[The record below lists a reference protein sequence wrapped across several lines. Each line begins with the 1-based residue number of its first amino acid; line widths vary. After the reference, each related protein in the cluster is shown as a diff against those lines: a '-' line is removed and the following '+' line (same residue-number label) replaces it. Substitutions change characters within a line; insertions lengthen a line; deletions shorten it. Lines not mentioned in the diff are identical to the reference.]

1 MLLQRLVLATA
12 ARTPDRLAIIDGN
25 RRLSYAEVARSAQA
39 LARVLR
45 ARGVGRG
52 DRVLL
57 FLPNGAE
64 LVLAMLAVLEA
75 GAVMVPVHPQT
86 KASQLAYLLRDTEAV
101 GLIAHGSLTASW
113 RAALAEAGV
122 PLRALVTSGAV
133 TGAGAGATGEPPPGG
148 TAPLTFEQA
157 LAATVGDDQGPL
169 ADAAGEL
176 IDLDLAAIIY
186 TSGTTGQPK
195 GVMLSHRN
203 MQSAAQS
210 VLDYLSLQPSDVI
223 ACVLPMCFS
232 YGLYQPFLAGA
243 VGATLLVEGGFTF
256 PVRVLENMQRER
268 ATVFP
273 GVPAVYATLLG
284 LPNLERFDLGSLR
297 LMTNAAAALPVAQ
310 LQEIRRRFPQVR
322 FFSMYGQTECKRI
335 SYLDPDEV
343 DRHPGSVGKGMPNQE
358 LFLAAEGPGERDQ
371 SHGDGAH
378 PGPLDVL
385 ISARTPNAR
394 GELVIRGSH
403 VMVGYWRKPGE
414 TAAKLR
420 EGHFPGERLLYSG
433 DIFRTDGE
441 GFLHF
446 VARKDDIIKSRG
458 EKVSPREVEN
468 VLHELPGVSLAAV
481 IGVPDPLFGEAVKA
495 FIVPAE
501 GAKLE
506 AKEVIKYCLARLEN
520 YMVPKH
526 VAFVEALPMTSSGKV
541 NKSELRKD
549 PGSP

>member
-1 MLLQRLVLATA
+1 MLLQQLIDATA
-12 ARTPDRLAIIDGN
+12 ARLPDKPLLIDGP
-25 RRLSYAEVARSAQA
+25 RRLSYAEVVDAAGR
-39 LARVLR
+39 LATLLR
-45 ARGVGRG
+45 QRGIGRG

-57 FLPNGAE
+57 LLPNGAD
-64 LVLAMLAVLEA
+64 LVVAMLGTLQV

-86 KASQLAYLLRDTEAV
+86 KAAKLAYLLRDTEAV
-101 GLIAHGSLTASW
+101 ALVAHGSLAPSW
-113 RAALAEAGV
+113 QAALEEAALPLKALLVAGSLVGASAELAARQ
-122 PLRALVTSGAV
+122 PITLD
-133 TGAGAGATGEPPPGG
+133 
-148 TAPLTFEQA
+148 QA
-157 LAATVGDDQGPL
+157 LATTCDKSL
-169 ADAAGEL
+169 ASPC

-203 MQSAAQS
+203 MLSAAAS
-210 VLDYLSLQPSDVI
+210 VLEYLVLRQDDLI

-243 VGATLLVEGGFTF
+243 VGATVLIEAGFTF
-256 PVRVLENMQRER
+256 PVKVLENMQRER

-284 LPNLERFDLGSLR
+284 LPTLERFDLGSLR

-310 LQEIRRRFPQVR
+310 LQELRRRFPAVA

-335 SYLDPDEV
+335 SYLDPSEV
-343 DRHPGSVGKGMPNQE
+343 DRRPGSVGRGMPNQE
-358 LFLAAEGPGERDQ
+358 LFLAVERPIAEGQEVDVHTGPVDQLVPALTPG
-371 SHGDGAH
+371 
-378 PGPLDVL
+378 
-385 ISARTPNAR
+385 AR

-420 EGHFPGERLLYSG
+420 EGHFPGERLLYTG
-433 DIFRTDGE
+433 DVFRTDEDGY
-441 GFLHF
+441 LYF

-481 IGVPDPLFGEAVKA
+481 IGVPDPIFGEAIKA

-501 GAKLE
+501 GAQLE

-526 VAFVEALPMTSSGKV
+526 VVFVEALPMTSSGKV
-541 NKSELRKD
+541 NKSQLRKD
-549 PGSP
+549 PASP